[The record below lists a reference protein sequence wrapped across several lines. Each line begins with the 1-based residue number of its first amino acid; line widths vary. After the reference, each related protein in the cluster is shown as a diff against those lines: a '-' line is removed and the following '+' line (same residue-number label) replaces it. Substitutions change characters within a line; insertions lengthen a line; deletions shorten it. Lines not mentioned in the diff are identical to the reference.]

1 MSKETSKWL
10 NTNVLIGF
18 TEKRGHAWHYRAEDQ
33 GNEPNHYP
41 GPIPIT
47 EVKRRLFDWTAEPAR
62 VFVEDRFGL
71 RLATAHLGVTASD
84 NGDLLAIHTDEYGIH
99 QYATWLL
106 DNVASLLDD
115 GLTIGSAGLLRERKQ
130 AWVSIEVP
138 DNITTPEGVEFRPN
152 LLACSSHDA
161 SLKTR
166 YKRVITNVV
175 CDNTMNI
182 GLREDGQEVAV
193 VHKRNSALQLLSA
206 REALKI
212 VHTVADE
219 FAAEVKK
226 LCQTTVTDRAWKAF
240 LDAHTPIP
248 EQPGRGRTN
257 AANKRTALTRL
268 WTSDSR
274 VSPWKNTGWGVV
286 QAVNTH
292 LHHEA
297 VIRGAGRAERN
308 MTRVMTGELAKHDRT
323 AAATLHKVL
332 AAV

>member
-10 NTNVLIGF
+10 NTNVLVGF
-18 TEKRGHAWHYRAEDQ
+18 TDKRGHAWHYRAEDQ
-33 GNEPNHYP
+33 GIEPNHYP
-41 GPIPIT
+41 GPIPVT

-71 RLATAHLGVTASD
+71 RPAGHHLGVTASD
-84 NGDLLAIHTDEYGIH
+84 NGDILAIHTDEYGIH
-99 QYATWLL
+99 QYSTWLL
-106 DNVASLLDD
+106 DNVAALLDD
-115 GLTIGSAGLLRERKQ
+115 GLAIGSAGLLRNRKQ
-130 AWVSIEVP
+130 AWVSVEVP

-166 YKRVITNVV
+166 YKRVVTNVV

-182 GLREDGQEVAV
+182 GLREDGQDHAIT
-193 VHKRNSALQLLSA
+193 HRRNSNLQLLSA
-206 REALKI
+206 RDALQI
-212 VHTVADE
+212 VHTIADE

-226 LCQTTVTDRAWKAF
+226 LCQTTVTDRAWRAF

-248 EQPGRGRTN
+248 DEPGRARTN
-257 AANKRTALTRL
+257 AANQRSALTRL
-268 WTSDSR
+268 WTSDNR
-274 VSPWKNTGWGVV
+274 VSPWKNTGWGVI

-297 VIRGAGRAERN
+297 AIRGATRAERN
-308 MTRVMTGELAKHDRT
+308 MTRVLKGELAKHDRSAT
-323 AAATLHKVL
+323 ATLHRVL

>member
-10 NTNVLIGF
+10 NTHVLIGF
-18 TEKRGHAWHYRAEDQ
+18 TDKRGHAWHYRAEDQ
-33 GNEPNHYP
+33 TTEPNHYP
-41 GPIPIT
+41 GPIPVDD
-47 EVKRRLFDWTAEPAR
+47 VKRRLFGWTAEPAQ

-71 RLATAHLGVTASD
+71 RLAEHHLGVTTSD
-84 NGDLLAIHTDEYGIH
+84 TGDLLAIHTDEYGIH
-99 QYATWLL
+99 QYGTWLL
-106 DNVASLLDD
+106 DNVAALLDD
-115 GLTIGSAGLLRERKQ
+115 GLTIGSAGLLRNRKQ
-130 AWVSIEVP
+130 AWVSVEIP
-138 DNITTPEGVEFRPN
+138 DNIRTPEGVEFRPN

-166 YKRVITNVV
+166 YKRVVTNIV
-175 CDNTMNI
+175 CDNTMAA
-182 GLREDGQEVAV
+182 GLREDGQEHAV

-206 REALKI
+206 REALQI
-212 VHTVADE
+212 VHTVADD

-248 EQPGRGRTN
+248 AEPGRARTN
-257 AANKRTALTRL
+257 AATKRSALTRL

-297 VIRGAGRAERN
+297 VIRGATRAERN
-308 MTRVMTGELAKHDRT
+308 MTRVMCGELAKHDRATT
-323 AAATLHKVL
+323 AVLRKVL
-332 AAV
+332 ATI

>member
-1 MSKETSKWL
+1 MSKETSTWL

-18 TEKRGHAWHYRAEDQ
+18 TDKRGRAWHYRADHQ
-33 GNEPNHYP
+33 GTEPNHYP

-47 EVKRRLFDWTAEPAR
+47 DVKRRLFGWTAEPAR

-71 RLATAHLGVTASD
+71 RLAEHHLGVTTSD
-84 NGDLLAIHTDEYGIH
+84 TGALLAIHTDEYGIH
-99 QYATWLL
+99 QYGTWLL
-106 DNVASLLDD
+106 DNVAALLDD
-115 GLTIGSAGLLRERKQ
+115 GLAIGSAGLLRERKQ
-130 AWVSIEVP
+130 AWVSVEVP
-138 DNITTPEGVEFRPN
+138 DNITTPDGVEFRPN

-161 SLKTR
+161 SLKSR
-166 YKRVITNVV
+166 YKRVVTNVV

-206 REALKI
+206 RDALHI
-212 VHTVADE
+212 VHTVADD

-257 AANKRTALTRL
+257 AANKRSALTRL

-292 LHHEA
+292 LNHEA

-308 MTRVMTGELAKHDRT
+308 MTRVMTGELGKHDRT

-332 AAV
+332 AAL